1 MWRLGTIARLF
12 VFGMLVVAPILSR
25 AQQSDQSE
33 GNRKVVARVAP
44 RYPEL
49 ARTMNL
55 RGLVKVEAVVAANGT
70 VKSVDPKVDAL
81 YSCSPLRMQFANGS
95 TSPQP
100 TKPKKP
106 SKSNLTHL
114 NDLISVPRLG

>member
-70 VKSVDPKVDAL
+70 VKSVDPKGGHPVLVQAAQNAIRQWK
-81 YSCSPLRMQFANGS
+81 YEPSAHETKEAIEIQFN
-95 TSPQP
+95 PP
-100 TKPKKP
+100 E
-106 SKSNLTHL
+106 
-114 NDLISVPRLG
+114 